1 MAKTERE
8 LRLVRRSLAQP
19 DLLLNPEQAAVLAST
34 ESRLLVV
41 GAPGTGKTTTLV
53 ASAIARIQ
61 SGLDPESMLILTYG
75 RERASDIRDRIAL
88 SAHTTTAEPIARTF
102 HSLAFSIINQ
112 GDHADAFKYLLI
124 SGAEQDL
131 AIRQLLQT
139 ETTRTGI
146 DWHPDLLEALS
157 TRGFAREIRDLIL
170 RATERGYTPDQL
182 VDRGQQLGEPY
193 WRGAAH
199 FWHQY
204 NQAMDMRALS
214 VSGNPLRIDPSALIT
229 TAIAHLHRNP
239 KLLDSYRRRFT
250 TIYVDEFQE
259 SDSSQRQLLE
269 LLSSDRV
276 TLFADPDSAV
286 GRFRGADPEGVQTFI
301 EQFNYAI
308 LPLHQVERSSQK
320 ITELASEI
328 SSVFRKSSLQ
338 VGRHFSLDRDV
349 RRSHPDRDIAVAK
362 CKNPS
367 DCANYIAHG
376 FRSAHLRD
384 GLPWSEMAVI
394 VRSPGVQ
401 VAALQRAFAINGI
414 PTSISTD
421 ALALADNPA
430 IRPILLI
437 AQIALGEIELAPKN
451 WAIIEEILFSEFGGT
466 DPLELR
472 QIRLQ
477 LARLRTDEDQRT
489 VTEMMIAI
497 LKSSSTNLA
506 LELPE
511 NQIQSLVRIRSLI
524 QGARKA
530 AKTSN
535 SVTDV
540 LWSIWSNA
548 TNYSGEK
555 ISATWRT
562 RAINGGNKGALA
574 DRDLDAVMELFEA
587 ARRYTERLPNSNP
600 ASFIDQLM
608 GEQILGDTITARG
621 QRDNVVSIVT
631 VHSAKGLEW
640 EFVALAG
647 MQEGSWPNLRQRGSL
662 LGSERLVEADR
673 SQVEA
678 AAEIKAIAA
687 SALIEDERRL
697 LHVAITRAKSG
708 LIVTAFQEEESEP
721 SAYFHEIA
729 DFVLGE
735 DSGNELLVELPRS
748 LTTQSLVA
756 ALRADLMKGE
766 EPLLSAGLLRTLADS
781 GVSAANP
788 DHWLGVVSLSSTNPV
803 VSEGEDI
810 RTSPSNLQSFSE
822 CGVKWFLE
830 RSGGRDEDSTA
841 QVLGSAV
848 HFLAAQLASDESLSL
863 DALKQK
869 LKSAWNLIDSSTGWQ
884 KDYEFASASEILTK
898 FYKWHHDVA
907 HERTLKAA
915 EATFEVKIGRV
926 ILSGSVD
933 RLELTADGKIFI
945 ADLKTGNSSVTGKEA
960 LTHKQL
966 AGYQLAALE
975 GGFVKDVDTSE
986 IAGAELVFLGGT
998 SQSASVK
1005 TQYALEHESVKAEV
1019 LAMAEGMSGNTFIA
1033 TINKRCR
1040 TCAVK
1045 SSCPIQSQGKSVI
1058 EP

>member
-1 MAKTERE
+1 MAKTERP
-8 LRLVRRSLAQP
+8 LRLVRRSLTQS
-19 DLLLNPEQAAVLAST
+19 DLQLNPEQAAILASS
-34 ESRLLVV
+34 ESRLLVA
-41 GAPGTGKTTTLV
+41 GAPGTGKTTTLI

-61 SGLDPESMLILTYG
+61 SGVDPESILILTYG
-75 RERASDIRDRIAL
+75 RERASDIRDRIAIA
-88 SAHTTTAEPIARTF
+88 AHTTTAEPIARTF

-112 GDHADAFKYLLI
+112 GDHPDSFKYVLI

-139 ETTRTGI
+139 DITRTGI
-146 DWHPDLLEALS
+146 DWHPDLVEALS

-170 RATERGYTPDQL
+170 RATERGYSPDSL
-182 VDRGQQLGEPY
+182 VERGQHLGEPY
-193 WRGAAH
+193 WKGAAH

-229 TAIAHLHRNP
+229 TAISHLHRNP
-239 KLLDSYRRRFT
+239 KLLESYRRRFT
-250 TIYVDEFQE
+250 SIYVDEFQE
-259 SDSSQRQLLE
+259 SDASQRQLLE
-269 LLSSDRV
+269 LLSSEQV

-286 GRFRGADPEGVQTFI
+286 GRFRGADPEGLPAFV
-301 EQFNYAI
+301 EKFNYVV
-308 LPLHQVERSSQK
+308 LPLHQVERSSAA

-328 SSVFRKSSLQ
+328 ATTFRRTALQ
-338 VGRHFSLDRDV
+338 VKREVSSNRTDRAHL
-349 RRSHPDRDIAVAK
+349 SDRNIAIAK
-362 CKNPS
+362 CKSPS
-367 DCANYIAHG
+367 DCGNYIAHA
-376 FRSAHLRD
+376 FRSAHLRE

-437 AQIALGEIELAPKN
+437 AQIALGQIELSPKN
-451 WAIIEEILFSEFGGT
+451 WTTIEEVLFSEFGGT

-472 QIRLQ
+472 QMRLQ
-477 LARLRTDEDQRT
+477 LTRLRSEDDQRT
-489 VTEMMIAI
+489 VTEMMVAI
-497 LKSSSTNLA
+497 LKSSAADLA
-506 LELPE
+506 LELPD

-524 QGARKA
+524 QAAKKA
-530 AKTSN
+530 AKVSN
-535 SVTDV
+535 SITDV

-555 ISATWRT
+555 ISTAWRT

-587 ARRYTERLPNSNP
+587 ARRYTDRLPNSDP
-600 ASFIDQLM
+600 SSFIDQLM

-621 QRDNVVSIVT
+621 QRENVVTILT

-640 EFVALAG
+640 ELVALAG

-697 LHVAITRAKSG
+697 LHVAITRAKAG

-735 DSGNELLVELPRS
+735 DAGNELLLELPRT

-756 ALRADLMKGE
+756 SLRADLMKGQ
-766 EPLLSAGLLRTLADS
+766 EPQLAAGLLRTLADS
-781 GVSAANP
+781 GVSSANP
-788 DHWLGVVSLSSTNPV
+788 DHWLGVTSVSSTNPV
-803 VSEGEDI
+803 IAEGEEI

-848 HFLAAQLASDESLSL
+848 HYLAAQLASDDSLSL
-863 DALKQK
+863 EALTLK

-884 KDYEFASASEILTK
+884 KEYEFESASQILSK

-907 HERTLKAA
+907 KVRTLAVA
-915 EATFEVKIGRV
+915 EASFEVKIGRV

-975 GGFVKDVDTSE
+975 GGFVTDVGTSE
-986 IAGAELVFLGGT
+986 TAGAELVFLGGT
-998 SQSASVK
+998 SGSASVK
-1005 TQYALEHESVKAEV
+1005 TQLALDHEQLKTEV
-1019 LAMAEGMSGNTFIA
+1019 VAMAEGMSGSAFIA

-1040 TCAVK
+1040 TCGVK

>member
-19 DLLLNPEQAAVLAST
+19 DLLLNPEQTAVLAST

-61 SGLDPESMLILTYG
+61 SGLDPESILILTYG

-112 GDHADAFKYLLI
+112 GDHADAFKYVLI

-139 ETTRTGI
+139 DITRTGI

-170 RATERGYTPDQL
+170 RATERGYSPDQL

-193 WRGAAH
+193 WKGAAH

-229 TAIAHLHRNP
+229 TAITHLHRNP
-239 KLLDSYRRRFT
+239 KLLESYRRRFT

-259 SDSSQRQLLE
+259 SDASQRQLLE

-301 EQFNYAI
+301 EKFNYSI
-308 LPLHQVERSSQK
+308 LPLHLVERSSQK

-328 SSVFRKSSLQ
+328 GSVFRKSSLQ
-338 VGRHFSLDRDV
+338 VVRKISLDRLS
-349 RRSHPDRDIAVAK
+349 RAHQPDRDIAVAK
-362 CKNPS
+362 CKSPS
-367 DCANYIAHG
+367 DCANYIAHA

-437 AQIALGEIELAPKN
+437 AQIALGEIDLAPKN
-451 WAIIEEILFSEFGGT
+451 WAIIEEVLFSEFGGT

-477 LARLRTDEDQRT
+477 LARLRTDDDQRT

-497 LKSSSTNLA
+497 LKSSSTDLA

-524 QGARKA
+524 QGARKS
-530 AKTSN
+530 AKTTN

-555 ISATWRT
+555 ISSAWRT

-587 ARRYTERLPNSNP
+587 ARRFTERLPNSDP

-621 QRDNVVSIVT
+621 QRDNVVSILT

-687 SALIEDERRL
+687 NALIEDERRL
-697 LHVAITRAKSG
+697 LHIAITRAKSG

-729 DFVLGE
+729 ELVLGE
-735 DSGNELLVELPRS
+735 DAGNELLLELPRS

-766 EPLLSAGLLRTLADS
+766 EPLITAGLLRTLADS

-788 DHWLGVVSLSSTNPV
+788 DHWLGVTSISSSNPV
-803 VSEGEDI
+803 VAEGEDI

-848 HFLAAQLASDESLSL
+848 HYLAAQLASDASLSL
-863 DALKQK
+863 DDLTQK
-869 LKSAWNLIDSSTGWQ
+869 LKSAWNLIDSTTGWQ

-898 FYKWHHDVA
+898 FYKWHNEVA
-907 HERTLKAA
+907 RERTLKAA

-933 RLELTADGKIFI
+933 RLELTSDGKIFI

-986 IAGAELVFLGGT
+986 TAGAELVFLGGT

-1005 TQYALEHESVKAEV
+1005 TQYALEHETLKAEV